1 MLFIHTQKTRDA
13 DQLCNNFLNPQFL
26 VSSRGGTGFF
36 ESKLFQCFRKLLSL
50 QLQVFANWAIKY
62 LGHGMLIKHLMHI
75 SLCFS
80 KILLFSVIF
89 SMYHL
94 GLIFFDTCNYF
105 WWYSA
110 KKRDFTK
117 DGCNSWSHFQYEY
130 GHNAKI

>member
-1 MLFIHTQKTRDA
+1 MSYNRKHAFYTYTKNRDA

-26 VSSRGGTGFF
+26 VSSRGGTGCF

-105 WWYSA
+105 W
-110 KKRDFTK
+110 
-117 DGCNSWSHFQYEY
+117 
-130 GHNAKI
+130 